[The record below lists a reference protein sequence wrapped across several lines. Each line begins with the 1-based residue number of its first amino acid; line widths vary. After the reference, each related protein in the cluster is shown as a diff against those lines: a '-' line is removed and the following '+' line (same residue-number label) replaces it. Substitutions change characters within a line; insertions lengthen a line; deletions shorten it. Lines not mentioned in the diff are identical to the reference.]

1 MSHDKA
7 LIDDDRE
14 IFFVIVGTLRRG
26 TINVYRLTWQ
36 GRIIPLSASWLQR
49 GKDDNILGY
58 DVVIFQFNDVRASH
72 SYDIPT
78 FTFSSDQERAEGERI
93 AVECLLAFGR
103 TMDGLD
109 APPGFYRFPRNGQES
124 TLQAFGY

>member
-14 IFFVIVGTLRRG
+14 INFVVVGSVRRG
-26 TINVYRLTWQ
+26 TIDVYRLTWQ
-36 GRIIPLSASWLQR
+36 GRIIPLSASWRQR
-49 GKDDNILGY
+49 GEDDDILGY
-58 DVVIFQFNDVRASH
+58 DVVVFDFNDGRVSYD
-72 SYDIPT
+72 YDIPM
-78 FTFSSDQERAEGERI
+78 FTFRSDQERAEGERI